1 MLYSQYYIII
11 SRILNENL
19 SRQKFNYQMV
29 MDYSYYIHSNYV
41 KKSNLEKFFGHLK
54 KWGFIEYRQ
63 GGKYPFTL
71 KMEIPLTLVDELCH
85 NHYYTDEQRIELI
98 KQHSVVLT
106 RKDKILKLK
115 ERLK

>member
-11 SRILNENL
+11 SKILNENL
-19 SRQKFNYQMV
+19 SRQNFNYQMV

-41 KKSNLEKFFGHLK
+41 KKTNLEKYFKFLK
-54 KWGFIEYRQ
+54 TWGFVEYRQ
-63 GGKYPFTL
+63 GGRYPFTMN
-71 KMEIPLTLVDELCH
+71 MEIPLTLVDEICK
-85 NHYYTDEQRIELI
+85 NKYYTDEQRIELI

-115 ERLK
+115 EKIK